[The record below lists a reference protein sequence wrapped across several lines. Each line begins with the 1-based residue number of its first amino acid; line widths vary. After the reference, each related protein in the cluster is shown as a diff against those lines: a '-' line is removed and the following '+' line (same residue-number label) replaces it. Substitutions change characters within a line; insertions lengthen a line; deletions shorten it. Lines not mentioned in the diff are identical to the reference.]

1 MNKLLKIAIVAF
13 LILTFTTE
21 YAWSIPAFARK
32 YNMSCQTCHSPMPKL
47 KAYGDE
53 YAGNGFKLSDK
64 EAPRYFVETG
74 DDMLSLIRDFPIA
87 ARFDGFMSFNYA
99 NKEKVDFGVPYILKL
114 LSGGQLSDKLAYYF
128 YFYMSERGELVGV
141 EDCYLMY
148 NNLFDSNFDIYFGQ
162 FQISDPLF
170 KRELR
175 LTLEDYQIYKVKPGL
190 SKMNYA
196 YDRGFMFTYGFD
208 WGTDII
214 LEVVNGCGLTEAS
227 AEKLF
232 DIDAHKTII
241 GRLSQDIGEL
251 FRLGGIVLSG
261 KEDVSNQTA
270 GIVTNQVLSWGIDMT
285 INLENILE
293 LNLQYIQRKD
303 DNLLMTDQS
312 TAGVNI
318 ETKGAMA
325 ELIFTP
331 NRDQSSWYAA
341 SVLNWVES
349 DDTKLNYKTATL
361 HLGYLLRRNL
371 RLVLEGTYNFTNSDN
386 AFPLFSIGFVSAF

>member
-21 YAWSIPAFARK
+21 NAWSIPAFARK

-208 WGTDII
+208 WGTDLI

>member
-1 MNKLLKIAIVAF
+1 MNRIVRVSIVVY
-13 LILTFTTE
+13 LILTFATE

-47 KAYGDE
+47 KAYGNE

-87 ARFDGFMSFNYA
+87 ARFDGFVSFNYA
-99 NKEKVDFGVPYILKL
+99 NKEKLDLGVPYILKL

-148 NNLFDSNFDIYFGQ
+148 NNLFGSDFDIYFGQ

-208 WGTDII
+208 WGTEII

-227 AEKLF
+227 ADKLF
-232 DIDAHKTII
+232 DIDAHKTFV
-241 GRLSQDIGEL
+241 GRLSQDIGEI
-251 FRLGGIVLSG
+251 FRLGAIVLNG
-261 KEDVSNQTA
+261 KEDISNLIA
-270 GIVTNQVLSWGIDMT
+270 GIVTNQVFSWGADMT
-285 INLENILE
+285 VNLDNIFE

-303 DNLLMTDQS
+303 DNLLLTDQS
-312 TAGVNI
+312 AIGVNI

-349 DDTKLNYKTATL
+349 DDTGLNYKTATL

-371 RLVLEGTYNFTNSDN
+371 RLVIEGTYNFTHSDN
-386 AFPLFSIGFVSAF
+386 TFPLFSIGFVSAF